1 MALGRKL
8 SNQTNDIFGDF
19 DDYDG
24 FGDLVARP
32 RRRKRRKTS
41 RHASK
46 RSRKRSRKRVKRS
59 RSRSRRSRRPNS
71 SRGGIKHT
79 KNGQPYVIDKK
90 TGKARFIK
98 RRR

>member
-8 SNQTNDIFGDF
+8 STQVNDIFGDF

-24 FGDLVARP
+24 FGDSMARP

-41 RHASK
+41 RRAPRS
-46 RSRKRSRKRVKRS
+46 SRKRSRKRVKRS
-59 RSRSRRSRRPNS
+59 RSRLSRQARKSPTK
-71 SRGGIKHT
+71 GGIRFT